1 MGNRGE
7 ILAAKVIPSRERRR
21 LQVRD
26 GAEKVNSASGRVTAP
41 RLIATSGRVS
51 GRVGGRLILVRARRT
66 REVQVIVKPVAISV
80 DRRVTCLSLRIA
92 LYGLV
97 ERGLGMIVGDDS
109 PFPHGPDSPQDQP
122 VMDRPVGEPVA
133 DQVGTR
139 QGP

>member
-1 MGNRGE
+1 MVNRGE
-7 ILAAKVIPSRERRR
+7 IVPAKVIPSRERRR

-26 GAEKVNSASGRVTAP
+26 GAEKVSSASGRVTAP
-41 RLIATSGRVS
+41 RLTATSGRVS
-51 GRVGGRLILVRARRT
+51 GRAGSRLILVRTRRT
-66 REVQVIVKPVAISV
+66 REVQVIVKPVAASV
-80 DRRVTCLSLRIA
+80 DRRVACLSLRIA

-97 ERGLGMIVGDDS
+97 KRGIGMIVGDDS

-139 QGP
+139 Q